1 MADDEQSVIQRLW
14 VSFKYTIFF
23 IIVACILLLTGMLM
37 QPDKHEG
44 IDLDWL
50 RKFFTEL
57 AEGTGAMAFVA
68 GVLALAGMGIVIFYT
83 APGLSLLPLHLLAGS
98 KAIPG
103 KSDETNALLAVNRE
117 RQNAILNRY
126 QQFQHRPT
134 AVMGAGGRGRNPVLS
149 ERDRQAMSEL
159 AQEEI
164 MLANRFRRVQRWRDS
179 WFHQCQFIIRPLQI
193 LLGLIGS
200 ALTVLLITSLAVTRQ
215 VFIGQ
220 TNDDICGA
228 PCGYI
233 FRGDLPNPLN
243 MLFLKLSP
251 YFPVDYVLIVMIILY
266 MFWAT
271 TKGVISIGIRLL
283 WINLYEF
290 RRAATQPQGL
300 LAATMLLML
309 SLAGLSY
316 SLTMSV
322 APEYSMFGSQKYVRA
337 FFALQNYFPKKNKC
351 NHTIP
356 DTGTRDCSNQPSLI
370 VPCHI
375 GAPSDL
381 CVATVTSTTI
391 LKIIA
396 ATPSLGIAFFY
407 MQWGFLA
414 TFSLALIFNL
424 IQGCRRGF
432 SVDPLDE
439 GDEDLEEIEARG
451 LLSGELN
458 TEDGRRRARR
468 RGLLAPG
475 GGQRNEQ
482 ENDQG
487 YGAVGRR

>member
-1 MADDEQSVIQRLW
+1 
-14 VSFKYTIFF
+14 
-23 IIVACILLLTGMLM
+23 
-37 QPDKHEG
+37 
-44 IDLDWL
+44 
-50 RKFFTEL
+50 
-57 AEGTGAMAFVA
+57 
-68 GVLALAGMGIVIFYT
+68 
-83 APGLSLLPLHLLAGS
+83 APGLSLLPLHLIAGS

-103 KSDETNALLAVNRE
+103 KSDETNILLAVNRE
-117 RQNAILNRY
+117 RQNAILSRY
-126 QQFQHRPT
+126 QQFQQRPT

-159 AQEEI
+159 AQEEM
-164 MLANRFRRVQRWRDS
+164 MLAHRFRRVQRLRDS
-179 WFHQCQFIIRPLQI
+179 LFHRCQFVIRPIQV
-193 LLGLIGS
+193 LLGLLGS
-200 ALTVLLITSLAVTRQ
+200 VLTVLLVASLAITS
-215 VFIGQ
+215 IGQ

-243 MLFLKLSP
+243 VLFLKLSP

-266 MFWAT
+266 MFLAT
-271 TKGVISIGIRLL
+271 TKAVISIGIRVL

-316 SLTMSV
+316 SLTMSA
-322 APEYSMFGSQKYVRA
+322 APEYSMFGSQKY
-337 FFALQNYFPKKNKC
+337 C
-351 NHTIP
+351 NHTTSAI
-356 DTGTRDCSNQPSLI
+356 GSRDCSSQPSLI

-381 CVATVTSTTI
+381 CVPTVTSTTI

-396 ATPSLGIAFFY
+396 ATPSLGVGFFY
-407 MQWGFLA
+407 LQWGFLGM
-414 TFSLALIFNL
+414 FFLALLFNI
-424 IQGCRRGF
+424 IQGCRKGF

-458 TEDGRRRARR
+458 TEDGRRRVKR
-468 RGLLAPG
+468 RGLLAQG
-475 GGQRNEQ
+475 GGDDQ
-482 ENDQG
+482 EYGQG
-487 YGAVGRR
+487 PNSYGAVGNSRGQ